1 MTNHLIVVVHNV
13 KVEVGAERHL
23 FRHME
28 DNLVPWINSHRVRE
42 LNVLVLDFKVY
53 VFPSAVSVSTL
64 RKVHIHIRVLHGN
77 GVTLFSDFSC
87 TCADSWCFKR
97 TLFRSCSFG
106 CSWSFSSC
114 SFGCSFSFSW
124 CFSCCSW
131 CFSCCSWSFSWSF
144 SSGYCFC
151 CRCCS
156 CYFIG
161 ISTRCHHH
169 HECSCQNNTAK
180 TVSLRLCKS
189 EFNVF
194 IHYEI
199 FLSLFKYLCS

>member
-1 MTNHLIVVVHNV
+1 MVHNI

-23 FRHME
+23 FWHME
-28 DNLVPWINSHRVRE
+28 DNLVPRINSHRVRE

-87 TCADSWCFKR
+87 TCANGWCFKR
-97 TLFRSCSFG
+97 TLFSSCSFG
-106 CSWSFSSC
+106 CSWSFSSRC
-114 SFGCSFSFSW
+114 FGCSWSFSSR
-124 CFSCCSW
+124 CF
-131 CFSCCSWSFSWSF
+131 CCSWSFGWSF
-144 SSGYCFC
+144 SSCYCFC
-151 CRCCS
+151 CWCCWCCS
-156 CYFIG
+156 CCFIG

-169 HECSCQNNTAK
+169 HESGCQNNTAK
-180 TVSLRLCKS
+180 TISLRLCIS

-199 FLSLFKYLCS
+199 FLSFLST